1 MARLVLPSRLELK
14 RPEGSS
20 NEALLAKVI
29 LTTFLYVSPGH
40 RPGMY
45 ELILA

>member
-1 MARLVLPSRLELK
+1 MARLVLSLRLELK

-20 NEALLAKVI
+20 NEPLLAKVI
-29 LTTFLYVSPGH
+29 LTTFLYVSPGR
-40 RPGMY
+40 RPGMN